1 MFKLTFLGTSSG
13 TPTKMRGVSATAVLL
28 PKNSAHKSANW
39 VLVDCGDGTLRQIL
53 QTDLSLAK
61 LSAIFISHLHGDH
74 IFGLPALLSAMNFAR
89 PKQPLQI
96 IAPRMLIKFLDTI
109 SLVSELYFDFQIDFI
124 AIEDI
129 LNASHTV
136 PYIHLT
142 YQVVKLS
149 HRIDSYGFRLSHNN
163 TNIVIC
169 GDNDNPSLLD
179 GVVQDCHLLVH
190 EATYTKAVL
199 DKVLTKFNPQHTCV
213 QDIAMFAQNADISNL
228 VLTHFSARFAPFF
241 NKQSNTLN
249 LAHIYQEARCYY
261 KHNLFLASDSLTIT
275 VDKNQATKHLP

>member
-96 IAPRMLIKFLDTI
+96 IAPR
-109 SLVSELYFDFQIDFI
+109 
-124 AIEDI
+124 I
-129 LNASHTV
+129 LRH
-136 PYIHLT
+136 
-142 YQVVKLS
+142 
-149 HRIDSYGFRLSHNN
+149 
-163 TNIVIC
+163 C
-169 GDNDNPSLLD
+169 
-179 GVVQDCHLLVH
+179 
-190 EATYTKAVL
+190 
-199 DKVLTKFNPQHTCV
+199 
-213 QDIAMFAQNADISNL
+213 
-228 VLTHFSARFAPFF
+228 
-241 NKQSNTLN
+241 
-249 LAHIYQEARCYY
+249 
-261 KHNLFLASDSLTIT
+261 
-275 VDKNQATKHLP
+275 